1 MSGCASS
8 ERKSRRFRATRRR
21 RRRTTSRGFIIVDQT
36 QSFGPI
42 LILLVLIV
50 SFLYMHFTN
59 GSGLTRIY
67 LAGAIVLAAILILLP
82 SLNIDLPSWFQAGF
96 GQTKIQLGLDLQG
109 GTHLLM
115 QVKLDDAVKTQ
126 LGRRADD
133 LKKELK
139 TNKIDFT
146 DVSVD
151 DSGNLNVKLK
161 SSADRTPFLDLV
173 QKSYTDLTASSN
185 TDSSS
190 IGPVYSM
197 AYKPQELQTIR
208 SNAMDQALET
218 IRNRIDQL
226 GVRETTVAKEG
237 DNEILVQLPGIQDP
251 ERAKELIGKTAVLEF
266 KLVDDTNNVQDAIKN
281 GAPAGDEILYG
292 TSETGGKEPYLV
304 ESPVLM
310 TGDVVTAAN
319 VRPGARL
326 EGPYVEVELDNRGA
340 DIFDAMT
347 SENVGRHLAIVL
359 DDTVYSAPQIKERI
373 PGGHVQIT
381 GRFSIEE
388 AHDLAIVLRSGALPA
403 PVEIEEERTVGPSLG
418 RDSIRQGEM
427 SFVIGAGAVLIF
439 MALYYSGAGLLADF
453 GLTLNILLLICVMA
467 ALGATLTLPGI
478 AGIVLTLGMS
488 VDANVLV
495 NERMREELRNGKSP
509 REAVKLGY
517 ERAWSAIRDSN
528 ISTFAAGLI
537 LFQFGTGPVKG
548 FAVTLCVGVLT
559 GLFSCVVVTR
569 IWYDYL
575 LSTRKLV
582 RISV

>member
-1 MSGCASS
+1 V
-8 ERKSRRFRATRRR
+8 E
-21 RRRTTSRGFIIVDQT
+21 QT

-82 SLNIDLPSWFQAGF
+82 SLNVDLPDWFKAGF
-96 GQTKIQLGLDLQG
+96 GATKIQLGLDLQG

-115 QVKLDDAVKTQ
+115 AVKLDEAVKTQ
-126 LGRRADD
+126 LRRRADD

-139 TNKIDFT
+139 DNKIDG
-146 DVSVD
+146 DVAMD
-151 DSGNLNVKLK
+151 ESGSPTVKLK
-161 SSADRTPFLDLV
+161 SSGDRSAFLDLA
-173 QKSYTDLTASSN
+173 QKSFPDLTVSSN
-185 TDSSS
+185 TDSS
-190 IGPVYSM
+190 GPGSAYSLNFR
-197 AYKPQELQTIR
+197 PQEETTIR

-281 GAPAGDEILYG
+281 GPPAGDEIVYG
-292 TSETGGKEPYLV
+292 KSETGGKEPYLL
-304 ESPVLM
+304 ESPVLL
-310 TGDVVTAAN
+310 TGDVVTDAR

-326 EGPYVEVELDNRGA
+326 EGPYVAVELDNRGA
-340 DIFDAMT
+340 GIFDAMT
-347 SENVGRHLAIVL
+347 AENVGRRMAIVL
-359 DDTVYSAPQIKERI
+359 DNTVYDAPVIKERI

-381 GRFSIEE
+381 GRFSMEE
-388 AHDLAIVLRSGALPA
+388 AHDLAIVLKSGALPA

-439 MALYYSGAGLLADF
+439 MAVYYSGAGLLADF
-453 GLTLNILLLICVMA
+453 GLSLNILLLICVMA

-559 GLFSCVVVTR
+559 GLFSCIVVTR
-569 IWYDYL
+569 AWYDYRI
-575 LSTRKLV
+575 SMRKLA

>member
-1 MSGCASS
+1 V
-8 ERKSRRFRATRRR
+8 EP
-21 RRRTTSRGFIIVDQT
+21 T
-36 QSFGPI
+36 QSLGPI

-50 SFLYMHFTN
+50 SFLYMHFTS

-67 LAGAIVLAAILILLP
+67 IAGGIVLAAILILLP
-82 SLNIDLPSWFQAGF
+82 SLNVDLPDWFKAGF
-96 GQTKIQLGLDLQG
+96 GATKIQLGLDLQG

-115 QVKLDDAVKTQ
+115 AVKLDEAVKTQ
-126 LGRRADD
+126 THRRADD

-139 TNKIDFT
+139 DNKING
-146 DVSVD
+146 DVAVD
-151 DSGNLNVKLK
+151 DSGNLTVKLK
-161 SSADRTPFLDLV
+161 SSSDRSAFLDLV
-173 QKSYTDLTASSN
+173 QKTFADLTVSSG
-185 TDSSS
+185 TDSS
-190 IGPVYSM
+190 GAAVYAL
-197 AYKPQELQTIR
+197 AYKPMELQTIR
-208 SNAMDQALET
+208 TNAMDQALET

-281 GAPAGDEILYG
+281 GPPAGDEILYG
-292 TSETGGKEPYLV
+292 TSESGGREPYLV

-310 TGDVVTAAN
+310 TGDVVTDAR

-326 EGPYVEVELDNRGA
+326 EGPYVAVELDNRGA
-340 DIFDAMT
+340 GIFDAMT
-347 SENVGRHLAIVL
+347 ADNVGRRLAIVL
-359 DDTVYSAPQIKERI
+359 DSTVYSAPVIKERI

-381 GRFSIEE
+381 GRFSMEE
-388 AHDLAIVLRSGALPA
+388 AHDLAIVLKSGALPA

-439 MALYYSGAGLLADF
+439 MAVYYSGAGLLADF
-453 GLTLNILLLICVMA
+453 GLSLNILLLICVMA

-559 GLFSCVVVTR
+559 GLFSCIVVTR
-569 IWYDYL
+569 AWYDYRI
-575 LSTRKLV
+575 SMRKLT

>member
-1 MSGCASS
+1 MESQNIA
-8 ERKSRRFRATRRR
+8 
-21 RRRTTSRGFIIVDQT
+21 
-36 QSFGPI
+36 P
-42 LILLVLIV
+42 VLIILALAV
-50 SFLYMHFTN
+50 AFLYLHFTS

-67 LAGAIVLAAILILLP
+67 LAVALVVVSGIILLP
-82 SLNIDLPSWFQAGF
+82 SFKVDLPDWWKAWFGA
-96 GQTKIQLGLDLQG
+96 TKIQLGLDLQG

-115 QVKLDDAVKTQ
+115 AVKLDDAVKTQ
-126 LGRRADD
+126 LKRRGDD

-139 TNKIDFT
+139 DNKLDFQEIAQNE
-146 DVSVD
+146 
-151 DSGNLNVKLK
+151 SGAVVVKLK
-161 SSADRTPFLDLV
+161 ASDERTLFLDLAE
-173 QKSYTDLTASSN
+173 KSFSDLIVNSVPGAPVPTYTLNFKPRDTA
-185 TDSSS
+185 
-190 IGPVYSM
+190 
-197 AYKPQELQTIR
+197 QIR

-266 KLVDDTNNVQDAIKN
+266 KLVDDSHNVDEAVRE
-281 GAPAGDEILYG
+281 GPPPGDEILYG
-292 TSETGGKEPYLV
+292 PVDRGGRTPYLV

-310 TGDVVTAAN
+310 TGDVVTDAR
-319 VRPGARL
+319 VRPGGRL
-326 EGPYVEVELDNRGA
+326 EGPYVSVDLDPRGA
-340 DIFDAMT
+340 QIFDALT
-347 SENVGRHLAIVL
+347 GENVGRRLAIVL
-359 DDTVYSAPQIKERI
+359 DGTVYSAPVIKERI

-381 GRFSIEE
+381 GRFSLDE

-418 RDSIRQGEM
+418 RDSIHQGEL

-439 MALYYSGAGLLADF
+439 MVMYYSGAGLIADF
-453 GLTLNILLLICVMA
+453 GLSLNILLLICVMA

-559 GLFSCVVVTR
+559 GLFSCIVVTR
-569 IWYDYL
+569 AYYDYRI
-575 LSTRKLV
+575 SMRKLA

>member
-1 MSGCASS
+1 M
-8 ERKSRRFRATRRR
+8 E
-21 RRRTTSRGFIIVDQT
+21 QT

-82 SLNIDLPSWFQAGF
+82 SLNIVDLPDWFKAGF
-96 GQTKIQLGLDLQG
+96 GATKIQLGLDLQG

-115 QVKLDDAVKTQ
+115 AVKLDEAVKTQ
-126 LGRRADD
+126 LRRRADD
-133 LKKELK
+133 LKKQLK
-139 TNKIDFT
+139 ENKIDFQ
-146 DVSVD
+146 DISVD
-151 DSGNLNVKLK
+151 ADGNLIVKLK

-173 QKSYTDLTASSN
+173 QKSFPELTVSSN

-190 IGPVYSM
+190 PGPAYSLNF
-197 AYKPQELQTIR
+197 KPQELQTIR
-208 SNAMDQALET
+208 NNAMDQALET

-266 KLVDDTNNVQDAIKN
+266 KLVDDTHNVEDAIKN
-281 GAPAGDEILYG
+281 GPPPGDEILYG
-292 TSETGGKEPYLV
+292 TSERGTREPYLV

-310 TGDVVTAAN
+310 TGDVVTDAR

-326 EGPYVEVELDNRGA
+326 EGPYVAVELDNRGA
-340 DIFDAMT
+340 EIFDAMT
-347 SENVGRHLAIVL
+347 AENVGRRLAIVL
-359 DDTVYSAPQIKERI
+359 DNTVYSAPVIKERI

-381 GRFSIEE
+381 GRFSMEE

-439 MALYYSGAGLLADF
+439 MAVYYSGAGLLADF
-453 GLTLNILLLICVMA
+453 GLSLNILLLICVMA

-559 GLFSCVVVTR
+559 GLFSCIVVTR
-569 IWYDYL
+569 AWYDYKIQM
-575 LSTRKLV
+575 RKLTH
-582 RISV
+582 ISV

>member
-1 MSGCASS
+1 M
-8 ERKSRRFRATRRR
+8 
-21 RRRTTSRGFIIVDQT
+21 
-36 QSFGPI
+36 
-42 LILLVLIV
+42 LIV

-67 LAGAIVLAAILILLP
+67 IAGGIVLAAILILLP
-82 SLNIDLPSWFQAGF
+82 SLNVDLPDWFKAGF
-96 GQTKIQLGLDLQG
+96 GSTKIQLGLDLQG

-115 QVKLDDAVKTQ
+115 AVKLDEAVKTQ
-126 LGRRADD
+126 LHRRADD
-133 LKKELK
+133 LKQELK
-139 TNKIDFT
+139 ANKIDFA

-151 DSGNLNVKLK
+151 AAGNLTARLK

-173 QKSYTDLTASSN
+173 QKSFSDLTVSSSS
-185 TDSSS
+185 DSSEP
-190 IGPVYSM
+190 GPSYSL
-197 AYKPQELQTIR
+197 AYKPRELQVIR
-208 SNAMDQALET
+208 ANAMDQALET

-226 GVRETTVAKEG
+226 GVRETTVAKEAE
-237 DNEILVQLPGIQDP
+237 NEILVQLPGIQDP

-266 KLVDDTNNVQDAIKN
+266 KLVDDSKNVQDAVKE
-281 GAPAGDEILYG
+281 GPPPGDEILYG
-292 TSETGGKEPYLV
+292 TSERGGREPYLV

-310 TGDVVTAAN
+310 TGDVVTDAR

-326 EGPYVEVELDNRGA
+326 EGPYVAVELDARGA
-340 DIFDAMT
+340 GIFDAMT
-347 SENVGRHLAIVL
+347 SENVGRRLAIVL
-359 DDTVYSAPQIKERI
+359 DNTVYSAPVIKERI

-381 GRFSIEE
+381 GRFSIDE

-418 RDSIRQGEM
+418 RDSIRQGEL

-439 MALYYSGAGLLADF
+439 MAVYYSGAGLLADF
-453 GLTLNILLLICVMA
+453 GLSLNILLLICVMA

-495 NERMREELRNGKSP
+495 NERMREELRAGKSP

-517 ERAWSAIRDSN
+517 DRAWSAIRDSN

-559 GLFSCVVVTR
+559 GLFSCIVVTR
-569 IWYDYL
+569 AWYDYRI
-575 LSTRKLV
+575 SMRKLAK
-582 RISV
+582 ISV

>member
-1 MSGCASS
+1 M
-8 ERKSRRFRATRRR
+8 
-21 RRRTTSRGFIIVDQT
+21 DQT

-67 LAGAIVLAAILILLP
+67 IAGAIVLAAILILLP
-82 SLNIDLPSWFQAGF
+82 SLNVDLPDWFKAGF
-96 GQTKIQLGLDLQG
+96 GATKIQLGLDLQG

-115 QVKLDDAVKTQ
+115 AVKLDEAVKTQ
-126 LGRRADD
+126 LRRRGDD

-139 TNKIDFT
+139 DNKIDG
-146 DVSVD
+146 DVAVD

-161 SSADRTPFLDLV
+161 SGSDRSAFLDLA
-173 QKSYTDLTASSN
+173 QKSFADLTVSSN
-185 TDSSS
+185 TDSS
-190 IGPVYSM
+190 GPGPAYSL

-266 KLVDDTNNVQDAIKN
+266 KLVDDTKNVQDAIKD
-281 GAPAGDEILYG
+281 GPPPGDEIVYG
-292 TSETGGKEPYLV
+292 KSETGGREPYLL
-304 ESPVLM
+304 ESPVLL
-310 TGDVVTAAN
+310 TGDVVTDAR

-326 EGPYVEVELDNRGA
+326 EGPYVAVELDNRGA
-340 DIFDAMT
+340 GIFDAMT
-347 SENVGRHLAIVL
+347 AENVGRRMAIVL
-359 DDTVYSAPQIKERI
+359 DNTVYEAPVIKERI

-381 GRFSIEE
+381 GRFSMDE

-418 RDSIRQGEM
+418 RDSIRQGEL

-439 MALYYSGAGLLADF
+439 MAVYYSGAGLLADF
-453 GLTLNILLLICVMA
+453 GLSLNILLLICVMA

-559 GLFSCVVVTR
+559 GLFSCIVVTR
-569 IWYDYL
+569 AWYDYRI
-575 LSTRKLV
+575 SMRKLT

>member
-1 MSGCASS
+1 M
-8 ERKSRRFRATRRR
+8 E
-21 RRRTTSRGFIIVDQT
+21 QT
-36 QSFGPI
+36 QGFGPI

-67 LAGAIVLAAILILLP
+67 IAGGIVVAAILILLP
-82 SLNIDLPSWFQAGF
+82 SLNVAMPDWAGF
-96 GQTKIQLGLDLQG
+96 GSTKIQLGLDLQG

-115 QVKLDDAVKTQ
+115 AVKLDDAVQTQ
-126 LGRRADD
+126 LRRRADD

-139 TNKIDFT
+139 DNKIDF
-146 DVSVD
+146 DSVAVD
-151 DSGNLNVKLK
+151 DSGNLIVKLK
-161 SSADRTPFLDLV
+161 SSADRTPFLDLA
-173 QKSYTDLTASSN
+173 QKSFSDLIVSSN

-190 IGPVYSM
+190 VGPAYSL

-208 SNAMDQALET
+208 TNAMDQALET

-266 KLVDDTNNVQDAIKN
+266 KLVDDSKNVQDAIKD
-281 GAPAGDEILYG
+281 GPPPGDEILYG
-292 TSETGGKEPYLV
+292 NAESGGREPYLV

-310 TGDVVTAAN
+310 TGDVVTDAR

-326 EGPYVEVELDNRGA
+326 EGPYVAVELDNRGA

-347 SENVGRHLAIVL
+347 SQNVGRRLAIVL
-359 DDTVYSAPQIKERI
+359 DNTVYSAPVIKERI

-381 GRFSIEE
+381 GRFSMDD

-453 GLTLNILLLICVMA
+453 GLSLNILLLICVMA

-559 GLFSCVVVTR
+559 GLFSCIVVTR
-569 IWYDYL
+569 AWYDYKI
-575 LSTRKLV
+575 SMRKLT

>member
-1 MSGCASS
+1 V
-8 ERKSRRFRATRRR
+8 EP
-21 RRRTTSRGFIIVDQT
+21 T
-36 QSFGPI
+36 QSLGPI

-67 LAGAIVLAAILILLP
+67 IAGGIVLAAILILLP
-82 SLNIDLPSWFQAGF
+82 SLNVDLPDWFKAGF
-96 GQTKIQLGLDLQG
+96 GATKIQLGLDLQG

-115 QVKLDDAVKTQ
+115 AVKLDEAVKTQ
-126 LGRRADD
+126 THRRADD

-139 TNKIDFT
+139 DNKIDGA
-146 DVSVD
+146 VAVD
-151 DSGNLNVKLK
+151 DSGNLTVKLK
-161 SSADRTPFLDLV
+161 SSSDRSAFLDLV
-173 QKSYTDLTASSN
+173 QKTFADLTVSSG
-185 TDSSS
+185 TDSS
-190 IGPVYSM
+190 GAAVYSL
-197 AYKPQELQTIR
+197 AYKPMELQTIR
-208 SNAMDQALET
+208 TNAMDQALET

-281 GAPAGDEILYG
+281 GPPAGDEILYG
-292 TSETGGKEPYLV
+292 TSESGGREPYLV

-310 TGDVVTAAN
+310 TGDVVTDAR

-326 EGPYVEVELDNRGA
+326 EGPYVAVELDNRGA
-340 DIFDAMT
+340 GIFDAMT
-347 SENVGRHLAIVL
+347 ADNVGRRLAIVL
-359 DDTVYSAPQIKERI
+359 DSTVYSAPVIKERI

-381 GRFSIEE
+381 GRFSMEE
-388 AHDLAIVLRSGALPA
+388 AHDLAIVLKSGALPA

-439 MALYYSGAGLLADF
+439 MAVYYSGAGLLADF
-453 GLTLNILLLICVMA
+453 GLSLNILLLICVMA

-559 GLFSCVVVTR
+559 GLFSCIVVTR
-569 IWYDYL
+569 AWYDYRI
-575 LSTRKLV
+575 SMRKLT

>member
-1 MSGCASS
+1 
-8 ERKSRRFRATRRR
+8 
-21 RRRTTSRGFIIVDQT
+21 VDQT

-82 SLNIDLPSWFQAGF
+82 SLNIDLPDWFKAGF
-96 GQTKIQLGLDLQG
+96 GATKIQLGLDLQG

-115 QVKLDDAVKTQ
+115 AVKLDDAVKTQ

-133 LKKELK
+133 LKKEFK
-139 TNKIDFT
+139 DNKIDG
-146 DVSVD
+146 DAAVD
-151 DSGNLNVKLK
+151 DSGNLTVKLK
-161 SSADRTPFLDLV
+161 SSAERTAFLDLA
-173 QKSYTDLTASSN
+173 QKSFSDMTVSSN

-190 IGPVYSM
+190 PGPVYSM
-197 AYKPQELQTIR
+197 AYKPEELQMIR

-226 GVRETTVAKEG
+226 GVRETTVAREG

-266 KLVDDTNNVQDAIKN
+266 KLVDDTKNVQDAIKD
-281 GAPAGDEILYG
+281 GPPAGDEILYG
-292 TSETGGKEPYLV
+292 TSETGSREPYLV

-310 TGDVVTAAN
+310 TGDVVTDAR

-326 EGPYVEVELDNRGA
+326 EGPYVAVELDNRGA

-347 SENVGRHLAIVL
+347 AENVGRRLAIVL
-359 DDTVYSAPQIKERI
+359 DNTVYSAPVIKERI

-381 GRFSIEE
+381 GRFSMDE

-418 RDSIRQGEM
+418 RDSIRQGEL

-453 GLTLNILLLICVMA
+453 GLSLNILLLICVMA

-559 GLFSCVVVTR
+559 GLFSCIVVTR
-569 IWYDYL
+569 AWYDYRI
-575 LSTRKLV
+575 SMRKLT